1 MKLILRQ
8 DHETLG
14 KLGDVVDV
22 KDGYARNF
30 LIPKKIGFEATPG
43 GLRRLEEEK
52 KQHQAREHKEL
63 HAAQKLAEELEKLSV
78 TLPMKVGEDDKLY
91 GSVTNQMIAEALLEK
106 SFTIDKRSIEM
117 DDSIKALGIYTEGLD
132 GIEALG
138 IYTVNIH
145 LHQGVDAKLKVWVVR
160 E

>member
-8 DHETLG
+8 DFETLG

-30 LIPKKIGFEATPG
+30 LIPRNIGFEATPG

-52 KQHQAREHKEL
+52 KQHALRGQKEL
-63 HAAQKLAEELEKLSV
+63 AAAKKLAEELEKLSV

-91 GSVTNQMIAEALLEK
+91 GSVTNQMIAESLAGQG
-106 SFTIDKRSIEM
+106 FTVDKRAIEM
-117 DDSIKALGIYTEGLD
+117 DDSIKS
-132 GIEALG
+132 LG
-138 IYTVNIH
+138 IYTVNVH
-145 LHQGVDAKLKVWVVR
+145 LFQGVDAKLKVWVVR